1 MPNRKLVRNGAF
13 VVALLALAGVS
24 GCAAPGGTPAGAVS
38 AVQAEPAP
46 YLIGPGDTLNVSVW
60 HNPELTTTVPVR
72 PDGRISTPLV
82 DDETAAGKTPQ
93 QLGRDIETRLKKYVA
108 DPIVTVIVSNFV
120 GAYGEQIRIVGE
132 AVTPKSIPFLAHMTA
147 LDAMIAAGGL
157 TPYAAGNRAKI
168 VRRVDGKELDLNVRL
183 SDLLKNGD
191 MGANTDLRPGD
202 IIIIPQSFF

>member
-1 MPNRKLVRNGAF
+1 MKKRRSAASRGFALVAM
-13 VVALLALAGVS
+13 AMLALT
-24 GCAAPGGTPAGAVS
+24 GCAAPGTPAPPVS
-38 AVQAEPAP
+38 ANVAETAP
-46 YLIGPGDTLNVSVW
+46 YVIGPGDMLDISVW
-60 HNPELTTTVPVR
+60 KNPDLSTKVPVR

-82 DDETAAGKTPQ
+82 ADEVAAGKTPV
-93 QLGRDIETRLKKYVA
+93 QLGEDIQTRLKKFVA

-120 GAYGEQIRIVGE
+120 GGYEEQIRIVGE
-132 AVTPKSIPFLAHMTA
+132 AVTPKSIPYQAHMTA

-168 VRRVDGKELDLNVRL
+168 VRHVGGKEVDVNVRL

-191 MGANTDLRPGD
+191 LSANTDLRPGD